1 MAARSNARK
10 EERLAAL
17 SESDLAICERLK
29 TFRKD
34 VLGMSREAFGEKLG
48 VSGVVVQTMED
59 GRKAVRDPLLGM
71 MCQIYGLSS
80 EWILYG
86 KGDMYLDDEVSI
98 LKTLGIRYGLND
110 NDVSLICRFI
120 HTDEDGREA
129 IRKMC
134 GMP

>member
-10 EERLAAL
+10 EERLATL
-17 SESDLAICERLK
+17 SEADLAICARLK

-59 GRKAVRDPLLGM
+59 GRKAVRDPQLEML
-71 MCQIYGLSS
+71 CQAYGLSR
-80 EWILYG
+80 EWLLYG
-86 KGDMYLDDEVSI
+86 KGEMYVDNEVSI
-98 LKTLGIRYGLND
+98 LKTLGVRYGLTD
-110 NDVSLICRFI
+110 ADVELICRFI
-120 HTDEDGREA
+120 HTDGEGRA
-129 IRKMC
+129 AVRKMC

>member
-1 MAARSNARK
+1 MNINEWLRHAAAELEASGCPDPAIDARWMA
-10 EERLAAL
+10 E
-17 SESDLAICERLK
+17 
-29 TFRKD
+29 D